1 MARALE
7 GIKILD
13 FSRAL
18 AGPYCTMLLA
28 DMGAEVIKIE
38 APGSGDDSRAWGPP
52 FVEGESA
59 YFLSV
64 NRNKKSISLN
74 LKSKDA
80 KSIINR
86 MIEKADVLLETN
98 RPGAMDRLGLD
109 YESVK
114 KINQKIIY
122 CSISG
127 FGQTGP
133 YRERPGFDQ
142 VLQGM
147 GGIMGITG
155 EPGGP
160 PIKVG
165 VAVTD
170 IATGMFAAIGI
181 LTALFHRQC
190 TGEGQMVD
198 ASMLDGQVS
207 WLTYQAGRYLTSG
220 DVP

>member
-28 DMGAEVIKIE
+28 DMGAEVIKVE
-38 APGSGDDSRAWGPP
+38 PPGSGDDSRAWGPP

-86 MIEKADVLLETN
+86 MIETADVLLETN
-98 RPGAMDRLGLD
+98 RPAAMDRLG
-109 YESVK
+109 
-114 KINQKIIY
+114 
-122 CSISG
+122 
-127 FGQTGP
+127 
-133 YRERPGFDQ
+133 
-142 VLQGM
+142 
-147 GGIMGITG
+147 
-155 EPGGP
+155 
-160 PIKVG
+160 
-165 VAVTD
+165 
-170 IATGMFAAIGI
+170 
-181 LTALFHRQC
+181 
-190 TGEGQMVD
+190 
-198 ASMLDGQVS
+198 
-207 WLTYQAGRYLTSG
+207 
-220 DVP
+220 